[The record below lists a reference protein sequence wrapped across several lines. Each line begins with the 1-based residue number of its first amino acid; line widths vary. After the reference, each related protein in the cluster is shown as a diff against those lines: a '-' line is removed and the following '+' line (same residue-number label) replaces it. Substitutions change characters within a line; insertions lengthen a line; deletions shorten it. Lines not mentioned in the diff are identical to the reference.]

1 MVSRAEAPEA
11 VAMREAVATM
21 EGSKAA
27 GWMGEVAM
35 RAEVG
40 RGAVGRGAVTK
51 AGVKAAEAKVVAAV
65 EAAMAEGGRGMV
77 VEEWGLGVA
86 AMAVDRIAN
95 RNVGCDR

>member
-11 VAMREAVATM
+11 VAMREAVATT

-40 RGAVGRGAVTK
+40 RGAVGRGAVARAETMAAAWAETMAAAWAETMAAA
-51 AGVKAAEAKVVAAV
+51 AG
-65 EAAMAEGGRGMV
+65 
-77 VEEWGLGVA
+77 WGKKK
-86 AMAVDRIAN
+86 RP
-95 RNVGCDR
+95 